1 MALINLLA
9 KFKAKETTP
18 ENFFALEI
26 NEDLVKSAVWAVIDG
41 HTKLIKLGPSKT
53 WNGQDQAQ
61 LLTAVDKSIS
71 QASENLK
78 PEPQGVIF
86 GLPESWLDNENI
98 NPEKK
103 GLLKFICQEL
113 TLKPLG
119 FVATNTAVIQALKID
134 EGSPPSAIFI
144 ELRASDLTLSLVKLG
159 KVVGSEIVG
168 RSDDLGKD
176 VEEGLSR
183 FKNVDTLPA
192 RMLLYDGDSDFE
204 EDKQQLISYDWE
216 EKLPFIHFPKVES
229 LPGETSIKAIALSG
243 GSEVAK
249 SLGFEIKT
257 QPKREPVP
265 SAAEGVERAEP
276 DAASL
281 GFVSDED
288 IAAEPQSEPESSPES
303 PTFPEPSEST
313 VPPEPNRRVK
323 INLDKPIQLI
333 KSIASKISDRLKIF
347 KKTPLFLTA
356 IIAGFVLIFIA
367 LFSAYWF
374 LPKARVAIY
383 LEPKTVSEDVNLI
396 IDSKLSEMDLAAA
409 IIPGEVVNISVEG
422 EKSIPTTGTNTIGDP
437 AKGDISIYNKTA
449 DTKVFP
455 ADTALIGPDNLVFIL
470 DEETTVASRSAT
482 EDSDGVITITPGK
495 ADGKVTAKSIGPE
508 GNLSSG
514 SKLTFKQFSEDDY
527 YAKTSGLSG
536 GTAREVKAV
545 AADDQTELL
554 AALTEELQQQA
565 AGQLSTQLGSDKALV
580 ELESNEQNITKNFN
594 HKAGEE
600 ADNLKL
606 TAKLAYNALSYNKA
620 DLNRLLAEAIKSKIP
635 ENYTLGSGLDPK
647 IAPAELDSAG
657 KAELTVALQA
667 ALVPKIDFDV
677 IKKNLKGRYPA
688 LVNAY
693 LATLPSFVRAE
704 ITITPNLPEKL
715 KTLPHSAK
723 NIFIEIKTSP

>member
-1 MALINLLA
+1 MELKNLLT
-9 KFKAKETTP
+9 KFKAKENLP
-18 ENFFALEI
+18 EHFFALEI
-26 NEDLVKSAVWAVIDG
+26 NEDLVKSAVWAVVDG
-41 HTKLIKLGPSKT
+41 HTKLIKLGPSQT

-61 LLTAVDKSIS
+61 LLTAVDQSIS
-71 QASENLK
+71 QASENLT

-86 GLPESWLDNENI
+86 GLPEPWLDNENI
-98 NPEKK
+98 NPQKK
-103 GLLKFICQEL
+103 ALLKFICQEL

-192 RMLLYDGDSDFE
+192 RMLLYDGDTDFE

-229 LPGETSIKAIALSG
+229 LPIETSIKAIALSG

-249 SLGFEIKT
+249 SLGFKIKA
-257 QPKREPVP
+257 PVEPVEP
-265 SAAEGVERAEP
+265 DASP

-281 GFVSDED
+281 GFVANQDA
-288 IAAEPQSEPESSPES
+288 AAEESIPEPEPEPESAPKS
-303 PTFPEPSEST
+303 F
-313 VPPEPNRRVK
+313 K
-323 INLDKPIQLI
+323 LNLDKPIQLI
-333 KSIASKISDRLKIF
+333 KLISKNTLAKLKIF
-347 KKTPLFLTA
+347 KKTPFFLTV

-374 LPKARVAIY
+374 LPKARVVIY
-383 LEPKTVSEDVNLI
+383 MEPKTISETINLT
-396 IDSKLSEMDLAAA
+396 IDSKTSTMDVESA
-409 IIPGEVVNISVEG
+409 IIPGEIVNISVEG
-422 EKSIPTTGTNTIGDP
+422 EKSTPTTGTNTIGDP
-437 AKGDISIYNKTA
+437 AQGDIFIYNKTA
-449 DTKVFP
+449 QTKVFP
-455 ADTALIGPDNLVFIL
+455 KDTVLIGPDNLTFVL
-470 DEETTVASRSAT
+470 DEETTVASRSSSVDENENT
-482 EDSDGVITITPGK
+482 VISPGK
-495 ADGKVTAKSIGPE
+495 ADAKITAKSIGPE

-514 SKLTFKQFSEDDY
+514 SKLAFKQFSEDDY

-545 AADDQTELL
+545 AASDQTELL
-554 AALTEELQQQA
+554 AALTQELQQRA
-565 AGQLSTQLGSDKALV
+565 ATELSAQLGADKALV
-580 ELESNEQNITKNFN
+580 ELDSADQNITKNYN
-594 HKAGEE
+594 HKVGEE

-606 TAKLAYNALSYNKA
+606 TAKLAYNALSYNQA
-620 DLNRLLAEAIKSKIP
+620 DLNRLLSEFIKSKIP
-635 ENYTLGSGLDPK
+635 DNFTLGSGLDPK
-647 IAPAELDSAG
+647 IAPATLRSNGQADLDIS
-657 KAELTVALQA
+657 LQA
-667 ALVPKIDFDV
+667 ALVPKIDFDL
-677 IKKNLKGRYPA
+677 IKKNLKGRYPT

-704 ITITPNLPEKL
+704 ITISPNLPEKL
-715 KTLPHSAK
+715 KTLPHSIK
-723 NIFIEIKTSP
+723 NIFIEIKTAP

>member
-1 MALINLLA
+1 MELKNLLT
-9 KFKAKETTP
+9 KFKAKENLP

-26 NEDLVKSAVWAVIDG
+26 NEDLVKSAVWAVVDG
-41 HTKLIKLGPSKT
+41 HTKLIKVGPSQT

-61 LLTAVDKSIS
+61 LLTAVDQSIS

-86 GLPESWLDNENI
+86 GLPESWLDAENI
-98 NPEKK
+98 NPGKK
-103 GLLKFICQEL
+103 ALLKFICQEL

-144 ELRASDLTLSLVKLG
+144 ELRGSDLTLSLVKLG

-183 FKNVDTLPA
+183 FKNIDTLPA

-229 LPGETSIKAIALSG
+229 LPAETSIKAIALSG

-249 SLGFEIKT
+249 SLGFEIKA
-257 QPKREPVP
+257 QNKPVEPVE
-265 SAAEGVERAEP
+265 STAEP

-281 GFVSDED
+281 GFVTNQD
-288 IAAEPQSEPESSPES
+288 AAAQEPELEPVSEPEAEFKAES
-303 PTFPEPSEST
+303 KTKSF
-313 VPPEPNRRVK
+313 K
-323 INLDKPIQLI
+323 INLDKLIQLI
-333 KSIASKISDRLKIF
+333 KSGMQNLTSHLRIF
-347 KKTPLFLTA
+347 QKTPFFLT
-356 IIAGFVLIFIA
+356 IIIVGFFLIFSL
-367 LFSAYWF
+367 LFSVYWF
-374 LPKARVAIY
+374 LPKAQVVIY
-383 LEPKTVSEDVNLI
+383 MEPKTISEEISLI
-396 IDSKLSEMDLAAA
+396 IDSKANEVKIEAG
-409 IIPGEVVNISVEG
+409 IIPGEIVNISVEG
-422 EKSIPTTGTNTIGDP
+422 EKSIPTTGNNLIGDP
-437 AKGDISIYNKTA
+437 AQGDISIYNKTA
-449 DTKVFP
+449 QTKIFP
-455 ADTALIGPDNLVFIL
+455 ADTVLIGPDNLTFVL

-495 ADGKVTAKSIGPE
+495 ADAKITAKSIGPE

-514 SKLTFKQFSEDDY
+514 SKLAFKQFSEDDY

-545 AADDQTELL
+545 AVADQTELL
-554 AALTEELQQQA
+554 NSLIAELQQQA
-565 AGQLSTQLGSDKALV
+565 ETELGNQLGLDKALV
-580 ELESNEQNITKNFN
+580 ELESNDQNITKNYN
-594 HKAGEE
+594 HKVGEE
-600 ADNLKL
+600 AENLKL
-606 TAKLAYNALSYNKA
+606 TAKLEYNALAYNKT
-620 DLNRLLAEAIKSKIP
+620 DINQVLSESIKPKIP
-635 ENYTLGSGLDPK
+635 ENFILGSGFETK
-647 IAPAELDSAG
+647 IAPASLEDSGQA
-657 KAELTVALQA
+657 KLSIELQA
-667 ALVPKIDFDV
+667 VLVPKIDFV
-677 IKKNLKGRYPA
+677 EIKQNLKGRYPD

-723 NIFIEIKTSP
+723 NIFIEIKTNP